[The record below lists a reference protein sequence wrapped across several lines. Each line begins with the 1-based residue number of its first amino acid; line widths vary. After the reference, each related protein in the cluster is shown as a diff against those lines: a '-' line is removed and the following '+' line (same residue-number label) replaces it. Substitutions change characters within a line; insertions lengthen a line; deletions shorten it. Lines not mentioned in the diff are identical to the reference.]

1 MPGFPLA
8 RGSVWAGGRDHTP
21 SRVPQRWGTTS
32 CRDTAPLTP
41 HAQPGTSAV
50 GYHQLSRGSS
60 TSLLLAVVVL
70 FVQVA
75 VAVGTLG
82 PTFIKFGQ
90 ALASRPDLVGAAFA
104 DALTVLQVYSDDAKE
119 IAGFRE
125 QQRERNSYSL
135 RG

>member
-1 MPGFPLA
+1 
-8 RGSVWAGGRDHTP
+8 
-21 SRVPQRWGTTS
+21 
-32 CRDTAPLTP
+32 
-41 HAQPGTSAV
+41 
-50 GYHQLSRGSS
+50 
-60 TSLLLAVVVL
+60 VVVL